1 MSVTAILPV
10 PVGFVERRDAVFAP
24 VAGESPLFRVVRALQ
39 VRCDV
44 IVATAGV
51 LADDVREALVGQE
64 FSKVRVVVSASNG
77 ERAQCVT
84 AGLSGLSYDDPV
96 IVHDIE
102 WPLVG
107 AGALDR
113 IIATLRDGAVA
124 VMPAGQVT
132 DSVKAVDADGLVT
145 ATLDRSQLRVV
156 QYPRGYA
163 ADVLATLVTRSG
175 SGSFDELETALS
187 AGTPLT
193 LIEGDDE
200 ALCVEL
206 PCEAGYLA
214 ALIEARQGL
223 AGRREDAAQLP
234 DPGDR

>member
-10 PVGFVERRDAVFAP
+10 PVGFAERRDAVFAP
-24 VAGESPLFRVVRALQ
+24 VAGVSPLVRVVRALQ
-39 VRCDV
+39 IRCDV
-44 IVATAGV
+44 VVATAGV
-51 LADDVREALVGQE
+51 LADDLREALAGQS
-64 FSKVRVVVSASNG
+64 FSHVRVVVSASDG

-84 AGLSGLSYDDPV
+84 AGLSGLSGDDPV
-96 IVHDIE
+96 VLHDIE

-107 AGALDR
+107 AGTLDR
-113 IIATLRDGAVA
+113 IIAMLRGGAVA
-124 VMPAGQVT
+124 VMPAGPVT

-156 QYPRGYA
+156 QYPRGFA
-163 ADVLATLVTRSG
+163 ADVLAMLVTRSG
-175 SGSFDELETALS
+175 SGIFDELEAVLS

-193 LIEGDDE
+193 LTGGDDE
-200 ALCVEL
+200 ALRVDL
-206 PCEAGYLA
+206 PCDAGYLA

-223 AGRREDAAQLP
+223 ADHREGAAQLP